1 MSKETGALAQIQR
14 QIQWN
19 RLIAVVEEQAQTM
32 IRTAFSTTVREAG
45 DLSAGVFDLQ
55 GRMLAQAVTGTPG
68 HVNTMAAAV
77 GHFMAYFPVASMT
90 PGDVFVTNDPWL
102 GTGHLW
108 DINVMRPVFRK
119 GRLVAF
125 TLSVTH
131 LPDIGGGGYA
141 STGTEIYA
149 EGLRLPIRKLMRRGA
164 MDEELMELILANVRL
179 PEMVRGDILANI
191 ACNEVGG
198 RLIAEFMDE
207 QGLDDLG
214 PLSRAIIGRTEA
226 AMRKRI
232 AAIPDGT
239 YRNRVPVEGI
249 EAPIG
254 LQCAVTIRGS
264 DVTIDFEG
272 TTPALPRAINVPLCY
287 TRAFCNYAIKV
298 LTIPELP
305 NNEGAANPIRLSAPP
320 GCILNAQH
328 PSPTAG
334 RHVIGH
340 FVAPLIFG
348 ALAPVL
354 PDQVQAESGMLSQL
368 AVRGETREG
377 RGVSSLFFAAGGF
390 GALRGTD
397 GRDATPGPSNMIGS
411 PVEIWEDVTG
421 MTVLHKRLI
430 PDSGG
435 AGAWRG
441 GNGQEISLR
450 NDTGK
455 PMDAAVFSSRT
466 EFAAQG
472 LDGGKAG
479 ALRETLINGK
489 PVHAKGRYTLA
500 PGDVVTTR
508 EAGGGGYGDPA
519 RRSPEQVLRDVQAG
533 RVTVEGARR
542 DFGVVVDL
550 VANTARRVA
559 PREGEVA

>member
-1 MSKETGALAQIQR
+1 MSYDPVELGILWDRVCSIADEIVSAL
-14 QIQWN
+14 
-19 RLIAVVEEQAQTM
+19 VT
-32 IRTAFSTTVREAG
+32 TSFSTMVRESG
-45 DLSAGVFDLQ
+45 DLSCMVFNGD
-55 GRMLAQAVTGTPG
+55 GASLAQGSFSVPSFTGTGPP
-68 HVNTMAAAV
+68 TMRHMLRRFPPAALE
-77 GHFMAYFPVASMT
+77 
-90 PGDVFVTNDPWL
+90 PGDVVITNDPWM

-119 GRLVAF
+119 GSLVAF

-141 STGTEIYA
+141 STGTEVFA
-149 EGLRLPIRKLMRRGA
+149 EGLRLPIRKLMRRGV

-179 PEMVRGDILANI
+179 PEMVQGDILANI

-214 PLSRAIIGRTEA
+214 PLSRAIIARTET
-226 AMRKRI
+226 AMRGRI
-232 AAIPDGT
+232 AAMPDGT
-239 YRNRVPVEGI
+239 YRNRIPVEGI
-249 EAPIG
+249 EDPIG
-254 LQCAVTIRGS
+254 LECAVTIRGS
-264 DVTIDFEG
+264 SIAYDFAG

-287 TRAFCNYAIKV
+287 TRAFCNYATKV

-305 NNEGAANPIRLSAPP
+305 NNEGAANPISLSAPP

-354 PDQVQAESGMLSQL
+354 PDEVQADSGMLSQL
-368 AVRGETREG
+368 SVRGETREG

-390 GALRGTD
+390 GALRGAD
-397 GRDATPGPSNMIGS
+397 GHDATPGPSNMIGS
-411 PVEIWEDVTG
+411 PVEIWEDVTN

-435 AGAWRG
+435 PGEWRG

-450 NDTGK
+450 NDTGR

-472 LDGGKAG
+472 LDGGAPG
-479 ALRETLINGK
+479 ALRDTLINGER
-489 PVHAKGRYTLA
+489 VHAKGRYTLA

-508 EAGGGGYGDPA
+508 EAGGGGHGDPR
-519 RRSPEQVLRDVQAG
+519 RRSAEQVLRDVAAG
-533 RVTVEGARR
+533 RVTPEGALR
-542 DFGVVVDL
+542 DFGVAVDL
-550 VANTARRVA
+550 KTDTARRVA
-559 PREGEVA
+559 PGQERES

>member
-1 MSKETGALAQIQR
+1 MSFDPVELGILWDRVVSIADEVVSAL
-14 QIQWN
+14 
-19 RLIAVVEEQAQTM
+19 VT
-32 IRTAFSTTVREAG
+32 TSFSTMVRESG
-45 DLSAGVFDLQ
+45 DLSCMLFNGDGAS
-55 GRMLAQAVTGTPG
+55 LAQGNFSVPSFTGTGPPTLR
-68 HVNTMAAAV
+68 HMLRR
-77 GHFMAYFPVASMT
+77 FPPEALE
-90 PGDVFVTNDPWL
+90 PGDVVITNDPWL

>member
-1 MSKETGALAQIQR
+1 MSYDPVTLGILWDRVGSIADEIVSALI
-14 QIQWN
+14 
-19 RLIAVVEEQAQTM
+19 T
-32 IRTAFSTTVREAG
+32 TSFSTMVRESG
-45 DLSAGVFDLQ
+45 DLSCMIFNGDGASLAQ
-55 GRMLAQAVTGTPG
+55 GRIAVPSFTGTGPPTLR
-68 HVNTMAAAV
+68 HMLRR
-77 GHFMAYFPVASMT
+77 FPPEALE
-90 PGDVFVTNDPWL
+90 PGDVVITNDPWM

-131 LPDIGGGGYA
+131 LPDIGGGGFA
-141 STGTEIYA
+141 ATGTQIYE
-149 EGLRLPIRKLMRRGA
+149 EGLRLPIRKLMRRGV
-164 MDEELMELILANVRL
+164 MDEELLELILANVRL
-179 PEMVRGDILANI
+179 PEMVQGDILANI

-198 RLIAEFMDE
+198 RLITEFMDE

-214 PLSRAIIGRTEA
+214 PLSRAIIDRTES
-226 AMRKRI
+226 AMRERI
-232 AAIPDGT
+232 AAMPDGT
-239 YRNRVPVEGI
+239 YRNRIPVEGI
-249 EAPIG
+249 GDPIG
-254 LQCAVTIRGS
+254 LECAVTIRGS
-264 DVTIDFEG
+264 DVAIDFTG
-272 TTPALPRAINVPLCY
+272 TTSAVPRAINVPLCY

-305 NNEGAANPIRLSAPP
+305 NNEGAANPITLSAPP

-354 PDQVQAESGMLSQL
+354 PTEVQADSGMLSQM

-390 GALRGTD
+390 GALPGKD
-397 GRDATPGPSNMIGS
+397 GPDATPGPSNMIGS
-411 PVEIWEDVTG
+411 PIEVWEDATNL
-421 MTVLHKRLI
+421 TILHKRLI

-435 AGAWRG
+435 AGEWRG
-441 GNGQEISLR
+441 GNGQEIALR
-450 NDTGK
+450 NDTGQ
-455 PMDAAVFSSRT
+455 PMDAAIFSNRT

-472 LDGGKAG
+472 LDGGRPG
-479 ALRETLINGK
+479 ALRDTVINGE

-508 EAGGGGYGDPA
+508 EAGGGGHGDPW
-519 RRSPEQVLRDVQAG
+519 RRSPEQVLRDVRSQ
-533 RVTVEGARR
+533 RITVQGALR
-542 DFGVVVDL
+542 DFGVTVDL
-550 VANTARRVA
+550 AGNTARRIA
-559 PREGEVA
+559 PGGESEP